1 MLVQAQ
7 RTGQPGLQRRCV
19 SSFLIQLAQKIT
31 NLLVAHSST
40 LRECQLFGY
49 TYIYTPLVRCVACVL
64 TEVPITLL
72 LLHY

>member
-7 RTGQPGLQRRCV
+7 RTGPLGLQRRCV
-19 SSFLIQLAQKIT
+19 SSSLIQLAQKIT

-40 LRECQLFGY
+40 LGECQPYGY
-49 TYIYTPLVRCVACVL
+49 TYMYTPLVRCVACVL
-64 TEVPITLL
+64 SEVPITRL